1 MGRGDA
7 LDIDDEELARLKRRK
22 LSNFNEEESK
32 SAVKSI
38 QDSKNMIEEEE
49 ETKVNEEEQI
59 VGPSIVALMSAL
71 PNASYFGLPSESV
84 FNSDK
89 LVTLFSNLSNIPCS
103 FSLYL

>member
-1 MGRGDA
+1 
-7 LDIDDEELARLKRRK
+7 
-22 LSNFNEEESK
+22 
-32 SAVKSI
+32 
-38 QDSKNMIEEEE
+38 MIEEEE

-89 LVTLFSNLSNIPCS
+89 LVTLFSNLSNIP
-103 FSLYL
+103 L